1 MLGANPAGGG
11 CAAAPTRPF
20 QENATMNVVYLSPH
34 FPPQYH
40 RFCSNLK
47 QLGASVL
54 GIADVPREALAPA
67 VQASLSDYYRVPD
80 LHDDDALR
88 RACGWFTHR
97 YGKIDRLDSLN
108 EYWLATEARLR
119 EDFNIFG
126 LRPADIAAVRHKSGM
141 KDRFRA
147 AGVRVAEGGLI
158 PSLSAARQLAART
171 GYPMIAKPDAGVGAL
186 DTFKLENDADLARFF
201 ASPPPVPYVA
211 EAFIDGTIHSF
222 DGLTDR
228 DGRIVFHTAH
238 RYSQGIM
245 ETVNEGRH
253 IAYYS
258 LRETPPALEAIGRA
272 CVESFA
278 VRERFFHIEFFQV
291 AAEEYVALEVNLRP
305 PGGYTTDM
313 FNFASDID
321 VYRAWAELLVHNRT
335 GLAADRR
342 YHCCYASRKHHLP
355 YRHSHAEIMARYGG
369 QMLMVETVPGVFSSA
384 LGDIGY
390 IFRSPQL
397 AVIEEIVAFVHA
409 TGV

>member
-1 MLGANPAGGG
+1 LL
-11 CAAAPTRPF
+11 
-20 QENATMNVVYLSPH
+20 ENIEMNVVFLSPH
-34 FPPQYH
+34 FPPH
-40 RFCSNLK
+40 FHHFCRNLR
-47 QLGASVL
+47 QLGATVL
-54 GIADVPREALAPA
+54 GIADVPWEALAPA
-67 VQASLSDYYRVPD
+67 LQAALSDYYRVPD
-80 LHDDDALR
+80 LHDDDALL

-97 YGKIDRLDSLN
+97 HGKIDRLDSLS

-119 EDFNIFG
+119 ENFNIFG
-126 LRPADIAAVRHKSGM
+126 LRPADIAHVRHKSGM
-141 KDRFRA
+141 KARFRA
-147 AGVRVAEGGLI
+147 AGVPVAEGGLI
-158 PSLSAARQLAART
+158 PDLASARELAART

-186 DTFKLENDADLARFF
+186 DTFKLENDAELERFF
-201 ASPPPVPYVA
+201 ASPPPVPYLA

-228 DGRIVFHTAH
+228 NGRIVFHTAH

-258 LRETPPALEAIGRA
+258 LREIPPALEAMGRA

-278 VRERFFHIEFFQV
+278 VRERFFHIEFFETAPGQF
-291 AAEEYVALEVNLRP
+291 VALEVNLRP

-313 FNFASDID
+313 FNFANDID
-321 VYRAWAELLVHNRT
+321 IYRAWAELLVRNRT
-335 GLAADRR
+335 ELAADRR
-342 YHCCYASRKHHLP
+342 YHCCYASRKHHLR
-355 YRHSHAEIMARYGG
+355 YRHSHADILTRYGG

-397 AVIEEIVAFVHA
+397 AVIEEIIAFIHA
-409 TGV
+409 IEF

>member
-1 MLGANPAGGG
+1 
-11 CAAAPTRPF
+11 
-20 QENATMNVVYLSPH
+20 MNVVFLSPH
-34 FPPQYH
+34 FPPH
-40 RFCSNLK
+40 FHHFCRNLK
-47 QLGASVL
+47 KLGANVL

-67 VQASLSDYYRVPD
+67 LQSALSDYYRVPD
-80 LHDDDALR
+80 LHDEDALL

-97 YGKIDRLDSLN
+97 YGKLDRLDSLS

-126 LRPADIAAVRHKSGM
+126 LRPAEIAHVRHKSGM
-141 KDRFRA
+141 KARFRA
-147 AGVRVAEGGLI
+147 AGVPVAEGGLI
-158 PSLSAARQLAART
+158 PDLASARQLAART
-171 GYPMIAKPDAGVGAL
+171 GYPLIAKPDAGVGAL
-186 DTFKLENDADLARFF
+186 DTFRLENDAELERFF
-201 ASPPPVPYVA
+201 ASPPPVPYLA

-258 LRETPPALEAIGRA
+258 LREIPPALEAMGRA
-272 CVESFA
+272 CVESFG
-278 VRERFFHIEFFQV
+278 VRERFFHIEFFET
-291 AAEEYVALEVNLRP
+291 APGEFVALEVNLRP

-313 FNFASDID
+313 FNFANDID
-321 VYRAWAELLVHNRT
+321 VYRAWAELLVRNRT
-335 GLAADRR
+335 ELAADRR
-342 YHCCYASRKHHLP
+342 YHCCYASRKHHLR
-355 YRHSHAEIMARYGG
+355 YRHRHEDILARYGG
-369 QMLMVETVPGVFSSA
+369 QILMVETVPGVFSSA

-397 AVIEEIVAFVHA
+397 AVIEEIIAYIHA
-409 TGV
+409 TEA

>member
-1 MLGANPAGGG
+1 
-11 CAAAPTRPF
+11 
-20 QENATMNVVYLSPH
+20 
-34 FPPQYH
+34 
-40 RFCSNLK
+40 
-47 QLGASVL
+47 
-54 GIADVPREALAPA
+54 
-67 VQASLSDYYRVPD
+67 
-80 LHDDDALR
+80 
-88 RACGWFTHR
+88 
-97 YGKIDRLDSLN
+97 
-108 EYWLATEARLR
+108 
-119 EDFNIFG
+119 
-126 LRPADIAAVRHKSGM
+126 
-141 KDRFRA
+141 
-147 AGVRVAEGGLI
+147 
-158 PSLSAARQLAART
+158 
-171 GYPMIAKPDAGVGAL
+171 
-186 DTFKLENDADLARFF
+186 
-201 ASPPPVPYVA
+201 PYVA

-222 DGLTDR
+222 DGLTDH

-409 TGV
+409 TNV